1 MAQATRVDANITKD
15 GMYGA
20 VPPDDFESMLTLD
33 RYGQRSDAFD
43 KIISA
48 THDHFWDPLDKKY
61 IDFDT
66 PFDME
71 NEPMMPEELQPMLR
85 LPYVAETL
93 TDPKERIRFINLMQL
108 YNFSSI
114 LHGEQGALNLSAS
127 LCHVLYDQGAQEYAA
142 NQTREEAR
150 HVTAFA
156 KYIKARWGRP
166 VECGAALKRLLVEI
180 IEAPEVY
187 KKIIGMQMLVE
198 GLAMGAFA
206 NGYKHN
212 RDPLAKKLF
221 QLVMT
226 DEAFHHKF
234 GKIWADRT
242 VPMLSQAER
251 NIVEDWA
258 AHCAQSLLFDRGSP
272 AQQVVIYSQ
281 FGLDPER
288 VVADIV
294 KRRAERDP
302 TRRFKGETNIFRV
315 LIKTLLNSG
324 LITERTRG
332 FYATYVDMDEL
343 QAEGSRMVGDDIA
356 EEGIRYLQGINFK
369 ERSQRGAANLIA
381 AE

>member
-1 MAQATRVDANITKD
+1 MADGNITKD
-15 GMYGA
+15 AMYGA
-20 VPPDDFESMLTLD
+20 VAPDDFESMLQLD
-33 RYGQRSDAFD
+33 RYNQRSDAFD
-43 KIISA
+43 KIIAA
-48 THDHFWDPLDKKY
+48 THDHFWDPLDARY

-66 PFDME
+66 PFDVE
-71 NEPMMPEELQPMLR
+71 NEAMMPEERTPLLR

-93 TDPKERIRFINLMQL
+93 KDPKERVRFINEGQL
-108 YNFSSI
+108 RNFSSI

-156 KYIKARWGRP
+156 RYIKARWGRP
-166 VECGAALKRLLVEI
+166 VECGAVLKALLIEI
-180 IEAPEVY
+180 VGSAEVY
-187 KKIIGMQMLVE
+187 KKIVGMQMVLE

-206 NGYKHN
+206 NGFRYN
-212 RDPLAKKLF
+212 RDPLARKLF

-242 VPMLSQAER
+242 VPHMTEAER

-258 AHCAQSLLFDRGSP
+258 AHCTQSLLFDRGSP
-272 AQQVVIYSQ
+272 AQNEALYAG

-302 TRRFKGETNIFRV
+302 MQRFKGETNIFRV
-315 LIKTLLNSG
+315 LIKTLNNAG
-324 LITERTRG
+324 LITARTRP
-332 FYATYVDMDEL
+332 FYAAYVDMDEL
-343 QAEGSRMVGDDIA
+343 QAEGTRMPGDDIA
-356 EEGIRYLQGINFK
+356 EEGIRYLQAINFK
-369 ERSQRGAANLIA
+369 DSADRPAAQLVA

>member
-1 MAQATRVDANITKD
+1 MADGSTVRDGNITKD
-15 GMYGA
+15 AMYGA
-20 VPPDDFESMLTLD
+20 VAPDDFESMLQLD
-33 RYGQRSDAFD
+33 RYGARSDAFD
-43 KIISA
+43 KIIAA

-61 IDFDT
+61 IDFDS
-66 PFDME
+66 PWDME
-71 NEPMMPEELQPMLR
+71 NEPLMPEELTPILR

-93 TDPKERIRFINLMQL
+93 TDPKEKVRFINNGQL
-108 YNFSSI
+108 GNFSSI

-127 LCHVLYDQGAQEYAA
+127 LCHVLWDQGAQEYAA

-156 KYIKARWGRP
+156 KYVKARWGRP
-166 VECGAALKRLLVEI
+166 GECGAALKRLLIEI

-206 NGYKHN
+206 NGFRHN

-234 GKIWADRT
+234 GKIWADKT
-242 VPMLSQAER
+242 VPQLSQAER

-272 AQQVVIYSQ
+272 AQNQALYAN

-288 VVADIV
+288 VIADIV
-294 KRRAERDP
+294 KRRAERDAEG
-302 TRRFKGETNIFRV
+302 RRFRGETNIFRV
-315 LIKTLLNSG
+315 LIKTLLKSG
-324 LITERTRG
+324 LITERTRA
-332 FYATYVDMDEL
+332 FYANYVDMDEL
-343 QAEGSRMVGDDIA
+343 KAEGDRMVGDDIA
-356 EEGIRYLQGINFK
+356 EEGIKYLQTINF
-369 ERSQRGAANLIA
+369 GAKSKSSELLA